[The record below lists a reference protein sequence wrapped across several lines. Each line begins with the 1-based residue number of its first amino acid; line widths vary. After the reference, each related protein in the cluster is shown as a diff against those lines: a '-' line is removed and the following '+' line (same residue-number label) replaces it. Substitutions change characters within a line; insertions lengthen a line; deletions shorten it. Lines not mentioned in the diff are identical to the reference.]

1 MELYVHI
8 PFCRQ
13 KCRYCSFTSFVG
25 QEAVH
30 ETYIDHI
37 LNEASYRIN
46 EAEGPLTTVYIGGG
60 TPSVLSPSLF
70 RKLISGLK
78 KTYNWN
84 TVTEFTTEA
93 NPGTVSAE
101 WLKVAS
107 DEGVNRISF
116 GMQTSQSHLLST
128 LGRIHQTDE
137 VAESVQLARDSG
149 ISNISLDLIFGI
161 PGQTE
166 SDWSETLEYALSLE
180 PCHISAYGL
189 IPEEGTP
196 LYRDL
201 QSGLLRL
208 PDPKAERVMY
218 NKAIHLLGTHGFSRY
233 EISNFA
239 LKGYEC
245 VHNIGYWTQIP
256 YIGLGISAASMTCLK
271 SLPDGIT
278 YHRKT
283 NPDSLEDYFNMV
295 DMKKDASQNE
305 VISKEEARFE
315 SIMLGLRMNEGVN
328 EDDFFRKHH
337 ISMEKYM
344 GKKLHEMEKTGL
356 MSHDNKNWKMTER
369 GFDIQNAVLV
379 ELMD

>member
-25 QEAVH
+25 KEAFH
-30 ETYIDHI
+30 EAYIDH
-37 LNEASYRIN
+37 LLKEAAFRLCEY
-46 EAEGPLTTVYIGGG
+46 EEPLTTVYIGGG

-70 RKLISGLK
+70 RKLILGLK
-78 KTYNWN
+78 KIYDWN

-93 NPGTVSAE
+93 NPGTVSGE
-101 WLKVAS
+101 WLDIAAH
-107 DEGVNRISF
+107 EGINRISF
-116 GMQTSQSHLLST
+116 GMQASQQHLLST
-128 LGRIHQTDE
+128 LGRIHLTDD
-137 VAESVQLARDSG
+137 VSSSVQLSRKAG

-166 SDWSETLEYALSLE
+166 SDWTETLDYALSLD

-201 QSGLLRL
+201 QAGLIRL
-208 PDPKAERVMY
+208 PDPETERSMY
-218 NKAIHLLGTHGFSRY
+218 DQTVHLLRAHGLFRY

-239 LKGYEC
+239 RKGYEC
-245 VHNIGYWTQIP
+245 IHNIGYWTQVP
-256 YIGLGISAASMTCLK
+256 YIGLGISAASMTHLQI
-271 SLPDGIT
+271 LPEGIS
-278 YHRKT
+278 YRRKT
-283 NPDSLEDYFNMV
+283 NPDSIEEYFDMV
-295 DMKKDASQNE
+295 DIHKAEIPDE
-305 VISKEEARFE
+305 IISTEDSRFE
-315 SIMLGLRMNEGVN
+315 TIMLGLRLNEGVN
-328 EDDFFRKHH
+328 EDDFLMKHH
-337 ISMEKYM
+337 VSLENYIGNKLHIMEKN
-344 GKKLHEMEKTGL
+344 GL
-356 MSHDNKNWKMTER
+356 MVHEGKNWKMTER

>member
-37 LNEASYRIN
+37 LNEASYRVN
-46 EAEGPLTTVYIGGG
+46 EAESPLTTVYIGGG

-101 WLKVAS
+101 WLKVAA

-137 VAESVQLARDSG
+137 VAESVQLSRDSG

-208 PDPKAERVMY
+208 PDPETERVMY

-256 YIGLGISAASMTCLK
+256 YIGLGISAASMTGLK

-278 YHRKT
+278 YRRKT
-283 NPDSLEDYFNMV
+283 NPDSLEEYFNMV
-295 DMKKDASQNE
+295 DMRKDASQDE

-337 ISMEKYM
+337 ISLEKYM
-344 GKKLHEMEKTGL
+344 GKKLHEMEKNGL
-356 MSHDNKNWKMTER
+356 MSHENKNWKMTER

-379 ELMD
+379 EFMD

>member
-37 LNEASYRIN
+37 LNEASYRVN
-46 EAEGPLTTVYIGGG
+46 EAESPLITVYIGGG

-101 WLKVAS
+101 WLKVAA

-166 SDWSETLEYALSLE
+166 SDWTDTLEYALSLG
-180 PCHISAYGL
+180 PRHISAYGL

-196 LYRDL
+196 LFRDL
-201 QSGLLRL
+201 QSGLLQL
-208 PDPKAERVMY
+208 PVPETERAMY
-218 NKAIHLLGTHGFSRY
+218 DKSVHLLSSHGFNRY

-239 LKGYEC
+239 MSGYEC
-245 VHNIGYWTQIP
+245 MHNIGYWTQVP
-256 YIGLGISAASMTCLK
+256 YIGLGVSAASMTGLK
-271 SLPDGIT
+271 YLSDGMT
-278 YHRKT
+278 YRRKT
-283 NPDSLEDYFNMV
+283 NPDSLEDYFDMV
-295 DMKKDASQNE
+295 DIGRADVPVE
-305 VISKEEARFE
+305 VVSTEEARFE
-315 SIMLGLRMNEGVN
+315 TIMLGLRLNEGVDEN
-328 EDDFFRKHH
+328 DFFRKHH
-337 ISMEKYM
+337 ISLDKYM
-344 GKKLHEMEKTGL
+344 GIKLREMEKNGL
-356 MSHDNKNWKMTER
+356 MIHEGNHWKMTER